1 MNKFTILLIA
11 LFLFFSCNQTD
22 KRVPKGKRQEFEG
35 KDNTGIL
42 REYNKDGVLVKET
55 QITNGTPDG
64 FIKEYYGNGKL
75 SIHRQCKMGISEGI
89 TTRYYFNGIKSKE
102 TSYERGKINGLVKRY
117 YENGALFSEVPMK
130 NGLPVPGYKE
140 FDKNGK
146 PIAPPKIIID
156 DKSDDLSIRLFV
168 KLDKNIKAE
177 YYILDY
183 QNGKKSLIP
192 LPMFGEQACFSYRK
206 ELGYAENITIHFIVQ
221 FTTRY
226 QNYVAIEKIYTY
238 KFDKYQL
245 PVTENTKYTWFPR
258 I

>member
-1 MNKFTILLIA
+1 MNKLILLLIA
-11 LFLFFSCNQTD
+11 LFLFVSCNHTD
-22 KRVPKGKRQEFEG
+22 KRVPKGKLQELEG

-42 REYNKDGVLVKET
+42 REYNKDGVLIKET
-55 QITNGTPDG
+55 QITNGTPNG
-64 FIKEYYGNGKL
+64 FIKEFYSNGKL

-102 TSYERGKINGLVKRY
+102 TSYVKGKINGVVKRY
-117 YENGALFSEVPMK
+117 YENGALFSEVPMI

-146 PIAPPKIIID
+146 PIAPPKIRIE
-156 DKSDDLSIRLFV
+156 DKSDDLSIRLYV

-177 YYILDY
+177 YYILDV

-192 LPMFGEQACFSYRK
+192 LPMHGDRACYTYRK

-226 QNYVAIEKIYTY
+226 QNYVAIEKKYTY
-238 KFDKYQL
+238 KLHTFDP
-245 PVTENTKYTWFPR
+245 PVTENFKQHEQ
-258 I
+258 IIG